1 MANPAGSLPPVNRDA
16 RIRAAYAES
25 AGIYRIVPDGVAIP
39 ASIPDLQA
47 LIRWARGTRSPL
59 ILRGAGSGIPG
70 NSVGPG
76 VIVDLRERMPRV
88 LEVDPDRATAV
99 TSANITPTELNS
111 LAETHGLRLP
121 PDPSSAGWATLG
133 GMVATNAAGARSV
146 RYGPVRSWVLGME
159 VVTGDGEVGWL
170 SRSASDGPPSGP
182 GESGHGIPT
191 ALHRLHAEVA
201 PAARAALNLI
211 RSRFPK
217 VRKNTA
223 GYALDHWLASGDD
236 LDLVIGSEG
245 TLGAVT
251 AIRWRLHPVAVA
263 RTALRITLRSLEDLE
278 PAVRT
283 LVALDPSAVEL
294 LDRTFLDLV
303 AADPRGAELQLPDEA
318 EAVLLV
324 EFERNDAGV
333 AREIVQDAVRAVRDM
348 AVGVVPALSATEE
361 RRLWSLR
368 HAASPI
374 LAGLPPNRRS
384 MQVIEDG
391 CVPLPRLGE
400 YIHAIRRAAVAHGIT
415 VVIFGHAGDGNV
427 HVNAIP
433 ELARADWPERIR
445 SLYTDVNEAAIR
457 LGGTVSGEHGDG
469 RLRAP
474 LLEALYGPA
483 LVDLFRRVKT
493 AFDPDGIFNPGVKL
507 ATAGPPIADLK
518 LGPDAVPIPDD
529 IALALRE
536 IERTGGYARSRLE
549 IAAQGPGNG
558 EAGTG

>member
-1 MANPAGSLPPVNRDA
+1 MAKPAGSVPPVNRDA